1 LSRYLEL
8 EEFLSVKTTFKNLL
22 EGVYINNYNDINNA
36 AESLRNEWQL
46 GVEPIYNC
54 IELLED
60 NHIKVIEVESD
71 ESFDGMQTWVNK
83 TIPVIAINVSKVKSH
98 DRKRFSAL
106 HELAHLLLPIEHI
119 NPKSKEKF
127 CHQFAAA
134 LLLPE
139 QAAKMELG
147 ITRSKL
153 SIQELGTLKQ
163 KYGIS
168 IQAIVARAKDLN
180 IISESYYKQFFFYIN
195 HMGWRTQEPYPY
207 HGVEKS
213 NRFNQLIHRAIAEEI
228 ISIEKAATLK
238 NQSVN
243 QFREEMLKPI

>member
-1 LSRYLEL
+1 L